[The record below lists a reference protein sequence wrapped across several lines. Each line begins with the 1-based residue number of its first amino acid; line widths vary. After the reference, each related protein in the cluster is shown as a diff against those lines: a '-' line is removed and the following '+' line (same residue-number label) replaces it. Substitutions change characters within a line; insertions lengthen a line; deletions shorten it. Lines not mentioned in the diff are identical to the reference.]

1 MRKLCLLLPI
11 VCVLTQLI
19 SMLLFGFTFF
29 NAEEVFKTNN
39 NNNLETNQLSYNISN
54 DLKYKQI
61 HSYCQNLWSQ
71 KSNKPLFNKMV
82 LVVIDAL
89 RADFIPSIDD
99 KSVHNKRMPFTESI
113 MKTNGNRSVGSL
125 FHLINVLKKDLIL
138 I

>member
-1 MRKLCLLLPI
+1 
-11 VCVLTQLI
+11 
-19 SMLLFGFTFF
+19 MLLFMFTFF

-39 NNNLETNQLSYNISN
+39 KNNNNLETNKLLYNISN

-61 HSYCQNLWSQ
+61 ESYCENEWSQ

-113 MKTNGNRSVGSL
+113 MKTNGNRSVGPL
-125 FHLINVLKKDLIL
+125 FDLKIKFNINLNKIFTD
-138 I
+138 